1 MRIVYMGTPDFA
13 VASLERILADGH
25 DVVAVFTQP
34 DKPQGR
40 KQVLT
45 PPEVKVLAMEKGIPV
60 YQPESFQNESQLE
73 LLRELNPEVIV
84 VAAYGK
90 LLPKYVLDL
99 PKYGCINVHG
109 SLLPKYRGAAPIQ
122 WAVID
127 GEKIAGVTTM
137 QMGEGLDTGDMLLKA
152 QTEVGENETAGE
164 LFDRLALLGAD
175 LLSETLRR
183 LPEGIEAVPQ
193 DESQSTYAKML
204 KKDMAVID
212 WSKSAQ
218 QVHNLV
224 RGLNPWPVALT
235 EIDGKRLKIFATLK
249 TGKTSRAQAGE
260 IVLADPKKG
269 LEVCCG
275 DGGVLEIVDV
285 QLVGK
290 KRMSAKDFL
299 RGHALQTGERFGN
312 NAQQSMRNA

>member
-25 DVVAVFTQP
+25 EVVAVFTQP

-40 KQVLT
+40 KQILT
-45 PPEVKVLAMEKGIPV
+45 PPEVKVLATEKGIPV
-60 YQPESFQNESQLE
+60 YQPESFKNESQLE
-73 LLRELNPEVIV
+73 LLRQLAPEVIV

-99 PKYGCINVHG
+99 PEYGCINVHG

-122 WAVID
+122 WAVIN
-127 GEKIAGVTTM
+127 GEKTAGVTTM

-152 QTEVGENETAGE
+152 ETEVGENETAGE
-164 LFDRLALLGAD
+164 LFDRLAVLGAE
-175 LLSETLRR
+175 LISETLKR
-183 LPEGIEAVPQ
+183 LPEGITPVPQ
-193 DESQSTYAKML
+193 NESESTYASML

-218 QVHNLV
+218 AVHNLV

-235 EIDGKRLKIFATLK
+235 TAEGKRIKIFETRM
-249 TGKTSRAQAGE
+249 TGRTSGARAGE
-260 IVLADPKKG
+260 IVLSDPKKG
-269 LEVCCG
+269 FEVCCG
-275 DGGVLEIVDV
+275 DGGVLEITDV

-290 KRMSAKDFL
+290 KRMKATDFL
-299 RGHALQTGERFGN
+299 RGHQLEKGTLLGE
-312 NAQQSMRNA
+312 